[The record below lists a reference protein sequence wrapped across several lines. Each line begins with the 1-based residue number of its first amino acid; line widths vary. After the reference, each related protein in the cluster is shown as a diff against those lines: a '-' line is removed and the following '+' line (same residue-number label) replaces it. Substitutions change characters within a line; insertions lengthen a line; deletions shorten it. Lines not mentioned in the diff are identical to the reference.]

1 MMSSKNFR
9 IGSKIVCDGE
19 ADFNKAIKNI
29 NNTMRL
35 LRSEAKKNTQEF
47 ALNKDQL
54 GYCTS
59 QYSTLSRT
67 MDEQRNKVAIIQKA
81 LEDATKQ
88 YGENSDA
95 VRKWRTDLNYAQGDL
110 AKTSASLNEMRET
123 LDSADETNFKEAVLK
138 IDDSLSILNSNMKKN
153 SAVFLENKDQMA
165 LWTAQGKTLSE
176 SAEKQQEKIE
186 LIKTALQ
193 KASEK
198 FGDSSEQVRSWTLKL
213 NNAEAELAKTNAKLN
228 ETKEELEKV
237 KEKKP
242 ETAIE
247 KFGASLKNVHD
258 KLETFKEKIN
268 VFDKLKNKLNDAK
281 ERFTYFRKGASEAGD
296 SLEEAGKKSIK
307 FGDLIKAHVISDII
321 VNGLKSVASACKS
334 IAKGVFDFVKES
346 VAGFGELEQNLG
358 GSAAVFGSYA
368 DAVVEKSKS
377 AYKNM
382 GVAQSEYL
390 ATANKMG
397 SLFQGSGLS
406 QERSLELTTK
416 AMQRAT
422 DVASVMGIDTSQA
435 LESIAGAAKGNFTMM
450 DNLGVAMNATTL
462 QAYAA
467 GKGINFVWNKAS
479 NAEKAELAMQMF
491 FEKTEQYA
499 GNFAREA
506 ESTLTGS
513 IGMTKAA
520 MQTLKENLGNSEA
533 DLEPMIMNLLNSVKA
548 VVRNAAP
555 VVQNIINAILEQT
568 PSLLNAGAQMVNS
581 LLDGLVSNLAP
592 ILSGAVDVV
601 FTLVDGIVANLDPI
615 MQAAVTLIVVLV
627 GALADNIDKVI
638 DAAFTLVDSLVN
650 ALLQDDNLSKI
661 LNSAVR
667 LVIEISTGLIA
678 NVPRLIPA
686 AFQLIGGIVKGL
698 WDNKGLVVDAIV
710 KVCKAMLEGFK
721 NFFGIHSPSTVF
733 AGLGKNLLEGL
744 WNGIKNMK
752 DWLIRKIKSLGSA
765 VTDAMKSVL
774 GIHSPSTVFRDQ
786 IGKNMALGVGV
797 GFETTMRDVAKR
809 MTDSIPMD
817 VDINATGNFT
827 ARRAQA
833 AVSGGN
839 KVYNF
844 NVTINAA
851 DGGGDVRA
859 LASRIAE
866 EIYDEMRRKERAY
879 A

>member
-1 MMSSKNFR
+1 MSSKNFR

-138 IDDSLSILNSNMKKN
+138 IDDSLSVLNSNMKKN

-186 LIKTALQ
+186 LIKTVLQ
-193 KASEK
+193 KANEK
-198 FGDSSEQVRSWTLKL
+198 FGDGSEQVRSWTLKL

-368 DAVVEKSKS
+368 DAVVEKSKE

-406 QERSLELTTK
+406 QQRSLELTTK

-513 IGMTKAA
+513 IGMAKSAL
-520 MQTLKENLGNSEA
+520 QTLKENLGNSEA
-533 DLEPMIMNLLNSVKA
+533 DLKPMIMNLLNSVKA

-555 VVQNIINAILEQT
+555 VVQNVTNAILEQT

-667 LVIEISTGLIA
+667 LVIEISTGLTA
-678 NVPRLIPA
+678 NAPRLIPA

-765 VTDAMKSVL
+765 VTEAMKSVL

>member
-1 MMSSKNFR
+1 MANDLKMRSA
-9 IGSKIVCDGE
+9 IVLDGE
-19 ADFNKAIKNI
+19 KDFK
-29 NNTMRL
+29 
-35 LRSEAKKNTQEF
+35 
-47 ALNKDQL
+47 
-54 GYCTS
+54 
-59 QYSTLSRT
+59 
-67 MDEQRNKVAIIQKA
+67 
-81 LEDATKQ
+81 
-88 YGENSDA
+88 DA
-95 VRKWRTDLNYAQGDL
+95 VTGINK
-110 AKTSASLNEMRET
+110 SL
-123 LDSADETNFKEAVLK
+123 SVLK
-138 IDDSLSILNSNMKKN
+138 SEMKKN

-176 SAEKQQEKIE
+176 SAERQQEKIE
-186 LIKTALQ
+186 VIKTALQ
-193 KASEK
+193 KANEK
-198 FGDSSEQVRSWTLKL
+198 YGEGSEQVRSWTLKL

-296 SLEEAGKKSIK
+296 SLEKAGKKSIK

-358 GSAAVFGSYA
+358 GAEAVFGSHV
-368 DAVVEKSKS
+368 DAVVAKSKE

-462 QAYAA
+462 EAYAA

-548 VVRNAAP
+548 VIRNAAP
-555 VVQNIINAILEQT
+555 VVQNVINAILEQT
-568 PSLLNAGAQMVNS
+568 PLLLKAGAQMVNS

-650 ALLQDDNLSKI
+650 ALLKDDNLSKI

-765 VTDAMKSVL
+765 VTEAMKSVL

-827 ARRAQA
+827 ARKIQA
-833 AVSGGN
+833 AASSGD

-844 NVTINAA
+844 NITINTA
-851 DGGGDVRA
+851 DAGGDARA
-859 LASRIAE
+859 LAARISE
-866 EIYDEMRRKERAY
+866 EIFDEMRRKERAY

>member
-1 MMSSKNFR
+1 MSNKNR
-9 IGSKIVCDGE
+9 IGSKITLDGE

-268 VFDKLKNKLNDAK
+268 VFDKLKNKLNGAK

-296 SLEEAGKKSIK
+296 SLEKAGKKSIK

-334 IAKGVFDFVKES
+334 IAKAVIDFVKES
-346 VAGFGELEQNLG
+346 VAGFGELEQDLG
-358 GSAAVFGSYA
+358 GSEAVFGQHV
-368 DAVVEKSKS
+368 DAVVEKSKE

-406 QERSLELTTK
+406 QQRSLELTTK

-422 DVASVMGIDTSQA
+422 DVASVMGIGTSQA

-462 QAYAA
+462 EAYAA

>member
-1 MMSSKNFR
+1 MSSKNR
-9 IGSKIVCDGE
+9 IGSTIALDGVS
-19 ADFNKAIKNI
+19 DFRKAIADV
-29 NNTMRL
+29 NNSLRL

-47 ALNKDQL
+47 ALNKNEL
-54 GYCTS
+54 GFCTS

-67 MDEQRNKVAIIQKA
+67 MDEQRDKVKNTQAA
-81 LEDATKQ
+81 LELVTREF
-88 YGENSDA
+88 GENSEA
-95 VRKWRTDLNYAQGDL
+95 AREWQINLNYA
-110 AKTSASLNEMRET
+110 K
-123 LDSADETNFKEAVLK
+123 AD
-138 IDDSLSILNSNMKKN
+138 
-153 SAVFLENKDQMA
+153 
-165 LWTAQGKTLSE
+165 
-176 SAEKQQEKIE
+176 
-186 LIKTALQ
+186 
-193 KASEK
+193 
-198 FGDSSEQVRSWTLKL
+198 
-213 NNAEAELAKTNAKLN
+213 LAKTNAQLN
-228 ETKEELEKV
+228 DVKENLDKV
-237 KEKKP
+237 KAKKP
-242 ETAIE
+242 ETVIE
-247 KFGASLKNVHD
+247 KFGAALKDTRD
-258 KLETFKEKIN
+258 KLDSFKEKIN

-281 ERFTYFRKGASEAGD
+281 ERFNYFRKGTDDAGD
-296 SLEEAGKKSIK
+296 SLEKAGKKSIK
-307 FGDLIKAHVISDII
+307 FGDLIKAHVISDVI
-321 VNGLKSVASACKS
+321 VGGLKSVASACKS

-346 VAGFGELEQNLG
+346 VSAFGELEQNLG
-358 GSAAVFGSYA
+358 GSEAVFGSYA
-368 DAVVEKSKS
+368 DAVVEKSKE

-406 QERSLELTTK
+406 QQRSLELTTK

-462 QAYAA
+462 EAYAA

-555 VVQNIINAILEQT
+555 VVQNVINAILEQT

-678 NVPRLIPA
+678 NAPRLVPA

-710 KVCKAMLEGFK
+710 KVCKAILDGFR

-765 VTDAMKSVL
+765 VTEAMKSVL

-786 IGKNMALGVGV
+786 IGKNMALGVGI

-866 EIYDEMRRKERAY
+866 KIYDEMRRKERAY

>member
-1 MMSSKNFR
+1 MNSKNR
-9 IGSKIVCDGE
+9 IGSKITLDGE

-193 KASEK
+193 KANEK
-198 FGDSSEQVRSWTLKL
+198 FGDGSEQVRSWTLKL

-268 VFDKLKNKLNDAK
+268 VFDKLRNKLNDAK
-281 ERFTYFRKGASEAGD
+281 ERFTYFRKGADEAGD

-307 FGDLIKAHVISDII
+307 FGDLVKANVIGDVI
-321 VNGLKSVASACKS
+321 VNGLKGIASACKS
-334 IAKGVFDFVKES
+334 IAKGFVDFVKES

-358 GSAAVFGSYA
+358 GAEAVFGSHV

-406 QERSLELTTK
+406 QQRSLELTTK
-416 AMQRAT
+416 AMQRAA

-462 QAYAA
+462 EAYAA

-491 FEKTEQYA
+491 FEKTKQYA

-555 VVQNIINAILEQT
+555 VVQNVINAILEQT

-678 NVPRLIPA
+678 NAPRLVPA

-698 WDNKGLVVDAIV
+698 LDNKGLVVDAIV

-765 VTDAMKSVL
+765 VTEAMKSVL

>member
-1 MMSSKNFR
+1 MSSKNR
-9 IGSKIVCDGE
+9 IGSKITLDGE

-193 KASEK
+193 KANEK
-198 FGDSSEQVRSWTLKL
+198 FGDGSEQVRSWTLKL

-268 VFDKLKNKLNDAK
+268 VFDKLRNKLNDAK
-281 ERFTYFRKGASEAGD
+281 ERFTYFRKGADEAGD

-321 VNGLKSVASACKS
+321 VNGLKGIASACKS
-334 IAKGVFDFVKES
+334 IAKGFVDFVKES

-406 QERSLELTTK
+406 QQRSLELTTK

-462 QAYAA
+462 EAYAA

-513 IGMTKAA
+513 IGMTKSAL
-520 MQTLKENLGNSEA
+520 QTLKENLGNSEA
-533 DLEPMIMNLLNSVKA
+533 DLKPMIMNLLNSVKA

-555 VVQNIINAILEQT
+555 VVQNVTNAILEQT

-765 VTDAMKSVL
+765 VTEAMKSVL

-827 ARRAQA
+827 ARRTQA

>member
-1 MMSSKNFR
+1 MA
-9 IGSKIVCDGE
+9 GSIAYMRGSIVLDGE
-19 ADFNKAIKNI
+19 ADFKKAVTDINK
-29 NNTMRL
+29 
-35 LRSEAKKNTQEF
+35 S
-47 ALNKDQL
+47 
-54 GYCTS
+54 
-59 QYSTLSRT
+59 LS
-67 MDEQRNKVAIIQKA
+67 
-81 LEDATKQ
+81 
-88 YGENSDA
+88 
-95 VRKWRTDLNYAQGDL
+95 
-110 AKTSASLNEMRET
+110 
-123 LDSADETNFKEAVLK
+123 VLK
-138 IDDSLSILNSNMKKN
+138 SEMKKN
-153 SAVFLENKDQMA
+153 DAVFLENKDKMQ
-165 LWTAQGKTLSE
+165 LWTSQGEALSE
-176 SAEKQQEKIE
+176 SAKQQQEKIDM
-186 LIKTALQ
+186 IKIALHNANQ
-193 KASEK
+193 KYGE
-198 FGDSSEQVRSWTLKL
+198 GTEQVRSWTLKL
-213 NNAEAELAKTNAKLN
+213 NNAEAELAKTKARLN
-228 ETKEELEKV
+228 EVNESLEEA

-247 KFGASLKNVHD
+247 KFGAALKGTHD
-258 KLETFKEKIN
+258 KIDVFKEKIN

-281 ERFTYFRKGASEAGD
+281 ERFNYFRKGTDEAGD
-296 SLEEAGKKSIK
+296 GLEDAGEKSLK
-307 FGDLIKAHVISDII
+307 FGDRIKANVISDII
-321 VNGLKSVASACKS
+321 VGGLKKVASVCKS
-334 IAKGVFDFVKES
+334 IAKGVVDFVKDS
-346 VAGFGELEQNLG
+346 VSAFGELEQNLG
-358 GSAAVFGSYA
+358 GSEAVFGAYA

-406 QERSLELTTK
+406 QQRSLELTTK

-462 QAYAA
+462 EAYAA

-555 VVQNIINAILEQT
+555 VVQNVINAILEQT

-615 MQAAVTLIVVLV
+615 MQAAVTLIVTLAV
-627 GALADNIDKVI
+627 ALADNIDKVI
-638 DAAFTLVDSLVN
+638 DAAFTLVDSLVG
-650 ALLQDDNLSKI
+650 ALLKDDNLSKL
-661 LNSAVR
+661 LNAAVR

-678 NVPRLIPA
+678 NAPRLVPA

-710 KVCKAMLEGFK
+710 KVCKAILDGFR

-765 VTDAMKSVL
+765 VTEAMKSVL

>member
-1 MMSSKNFR
+1 MSSKNR
-9 IGSKIVCDGE
+9 IGSKITLDGE

-193 KASEK
+193 KANEK
-198 FGDSSEQVRSWTLKL
+198 FGDGSEQVRSWTLKL

-268 VFDKLKNKLNDAK
+268 VFDKLRNKLNDAK
-281 ERFTYFRKGASEAGD
+281 ERFTYFRKGADEAGD

-321 VNGLKSVASACKS
+321 VNGLKGIASACKS
-334 IAKGVFDFVKES
+334 IAKGFVDFVKES

-368 DAVVEKSKS
+368 DAVVEKSKE

-406 QERSLELTTK
+406 QQRSLELTTK

-462 QAYAA
+462 EAYAA

-513 IGMTKAA
+513 IGMAKSAL
-520 MQTLKENLGNSEA
+520 QTLKENLGNSEA
-533 DLEPMIMNLLNSVKA
+533 DLKPMIMNLLNSVKA

-555 VVQNIINAILEQT
+555 VVQNVTNAILEQT

-678 NVPRLIPA
+678 NAPRLVPA

-710 KVCKAMLEGFK
+710 KVCKAILDGFR

-765 VTDAMKSVL
+765 VTEAMKSVL

-851 DGGGDVRA
+851 DGGGDVRT

>member
-1 MMSSKNFR
+1 MSSKNFR
-9 IGSKIVCDGE
+9 IGPKIECDGE
-19 ADFNKAIKNI
+19 ADFKKAIKDI
-29 NNTMRL
+29 NNSMRL

-47 ALNKDQL
+47 AQNKDQL

-59 QYSTLSRT
+59 QYSTLNRT
-67 MDEQRNKVAIIQKA
+67 MAEQRAKVELIKDA
-81 LEDATKQ
+81 LANATKHF
-88 YGENSDA
+88 GENSDA
-95 VRKWRTDLNYAQGDL
+95 VREWEIQLNYAQADLVKITKDVNDMGD
-110 AKTSASLNEMRET
+110 E
-123 LDSADETNFKEAVLK
+123 
-138 IDDSLSILNSNMKKN
+138 
-153 SAVFLENKDQMA
+153 
-165 LWTAQGKTLSE
+165 W
-176 SAEKQQEKIE
+176 
-186 LIKTALQ
+186 
-193 KASEK
+193 
-198 FGDSSEQVRSWTLKL
+198 
-213 NNAEAELAKTNAKLN
+213 
-228 ETKEELEKV
+228 
-237 KEKKP
+237 
-242 ETAIE
+242 
-247 KFGASLKNVHD
+247 D
-258 KLETFKEKIN
+258 KLEKESGPKTTLEKMADGLNNVRDKIDKFKDKIN
-268 VFDKLKNKLNDAK
+268 VFGKLKDKLSEVKEKLSIFKRNTN
-281 ERFTYFRKGASEAGD
+281 EVGD

-307 FGDLIKAHVISDII
+307 FGDLIKANVISDVI
-321 VNGLKSVASACKS
+321 VGGLKKVASACKN
-334 IAKGVFDFVKES
+334 IAKGVVDFVKDS
-346 VAGFGELEQNLG
+346 VSAFGELEQNLG
-358 GSAAVFGSYA
+358 GSEAVFGAYA
-368 DAVVEKSKS
+368 DSVVAKSKE

-382 GVAQSEYL
+382 GVSQSEYL

-397 SLFQGSGLS
+397 SLFQGSGLTQS
-406 QERSLELTTK
+406 RSLELTTK

-422 DVASVMGIDTSQA
+422 DVASVMGIDTTQA

-462 QAYAA
+462 EAYAA
-467 GKGINFVWNKAS
+467 GKGMNFAWKEAT

-506 ESTLTGS
+506 ETTLTGS
-513 IGMTKAA
+513 IGMAKSAL
-520 MQTLKENLGNSEA
+520 QTLKENLGNSEA
-533 DLEPMIMNLLNSVKA
+533 DLEPMILNLLSSVQA
-548 VVRNAAP
+548 VIRNAAP
-555 VVQNIINAILEQT
+555 VVQNVVNAILEQA
-568 PSLLNAGAQMVNS
+568 PLLLNTGAQMINS

-592 ILSGAVDVV
+592 ILTGAVDVV

-661 LNSAVR
+661 LNSAAR
-667 LVIEISTGLIA
+667 LVMEFWTGLIA
-678 NVPRLIPA
+678 NAPRLVPA

-710 KVCKAMLEGFK
+710 KVCEAILDGFR

-744 WNGIKNMK
+744 WNGMQNVK

-786 IGKNMALGVGV
+786 IGKNMALGVGI
-797 GFETTMRDVAKR
+797 GFETTMRDVAKQ
-809 MTDSIPMD
+809 MSNSIPMD
-817 VDINATGNFT
+817 VDINATGNFS
-827 ARRAQA
+827 ARRTQA
-833 AVSGGN
+833 AAAVGG

-851 DGGGDVRA
+851 DGGSDTKA
-859 LASRIAE
+859 LAARIAE
-866 EIYDEMRRKERAY
+866 EIYDQMRRKERAY

>member
-1 MMSSKNFR
+1 MSNKNR
-9 IGSKIVCDGE
+9 IGSKITLDGE

-123 LDSADETNFKEAVLK
+123 LDNADETNFKEAVLK

-193 KASEK
+193 KANEK
-198 FGDSSEQVRSWTLKL
+198 FGDGSEQVRSWTLKL

-281 ERFTYFRKGASEAGD
+281 ERFTYFRKGPDEAGD

-307 FGDLIKAHVISDII
+307 FGDLIKAHVISDVI
-321 VNGLKSVASACKS
+321 VGGLKSVASACKS
-334 IAKGVFDFVKES
+334 IAKGVFDFVKDS

-358 GSAAVFGSYA
+358 GAEAVFGSHV

-377 AYKNM
+377 AYKDM

-406 QERSLELTTK
+406 QQRSLELTTK

-513 IGMTKAA
+513 IGMAKSAL
-520 MQTLKENLGNSEA
+520 QTLKENLGNSEA
-533 DLEPMIMNLLNSVKA
+533 DLKPMIMNLLNSVKA

-555 VVQNIINAILEQT
+555 VVQNVTNAILEQT

-765 VTDAMKSVL
+765 VTEAMKSVL

>member
-1 MMSSKNFR
+1 MSNKNFR

-19 ADFNKAIKNI
+19 ADFKKAIKEI
-29 NNTMRL
+29 NDSMRV

-47 ALNKDQL
+47 ALNKDQMK
-54 GYCTS
+54 YCTS
-59 QYSTLSRT
+59 QYSTLNQI
-67 MDEQRNKVAIIQKA
+67 MNEQREKVERIQA
-81 LEDATKQ
+81 GLANATKK
-88 YGENSDA
+88 YGENSAA
-95 VRKWRTDLNYAQGDL
+95 VNYWKTQLNYALGDL
-110 AKTSASLNEMRET
+110 AKTNAQLNDVKEN
-123 LDSADETNFKEAVLK
+123 LD
-138 IDDSLSILNSNMKKN
+138 
-153 SAVFLENKDQMA
+153 
-165 LWTAQGKTLSE
+165 
-176 SAEKQQEKIE
+176 
-186 LIKTALQ
+186 
-193 KASEK
+193 
-198 FGDSSEQVRSWTLKL
+198 
-213 NNAEAELAKTNAKLN
+213 
-228 ETKEELEKV
+228 KV
-237 KEKKP
+237 KAKKP
-242 ETAIE
+242 ETVIE
-247 KFGASLKNVHD
+247 KFGAALKDTRD
-258 KLETFKEKIN
+258 KLDSFKEKIN

-281 ERFTYFRKGASEAGD
+281 ERFNYFRKGADDAGD
-296 SLEEAGKKSIK
+296 SLEKAGKKSIK

-334 IAKGVFDFVKES
+334 IAKAVIDFVKES
-346 VAGFGELEQNLG
+346 VAGFGELEQDLG
-358 GSAAVFGSYA
+358 GSEAVFGQHV
-368 DAVVEKSKS
+368 DAVVEKSKN
-377 AYKNM
+377 AYKDM

-406 QERSLELTTK
+406 QQRSLELTTR

-467 GKGINFVWNKAS
+467 GKGISFVWNKAS

-506 ESTLTGS
+506 EETLTGS
-513 IGMTKAA
+513 IGMAKAA
-520 MQTLKENLGNSEA
+520 LQTLKENLGNSEA
-533 DLEPMIMNLLNSVKA
+533 DLAPMITNLLNSVQA
-548 VVRNAAP
+548 VIRNAAP
-555 VVQNIINAILEQT
+555 IVQQVVNAILEQA
-568 PSLLNAGAQMVNS
+568 PLLLTTGAQMVNT
-581 LLDGLVSNLAP
+581 LLDGLVANLAP

-615 MQAAVTLIVVLV
+615 MQAAVTLVVVLV
-627 GALADNIDKVI
+627 EALANNLDKI
-638 DAAFTLVDSLVN
+638 INAAFTLVDSLVN
-650 ALLQDDNLSKI
+650 ALLKDDNLSKI
-661 LNSAVR
+661 INSAIKI
-667 LVIEISTGLIA
+667 VIELSAGLLA
-678 NVPRLIPA
+678 NAPKLITA
-686 AFQLIGGIVKGL
+686 AAQLIGGLVKGL
-698 WDNKGLVVDAIV
+698 WDNRGLVVDAIK
-710 KVCKAMLEGFK
+710 KVGRAMIDGLK
-721 NFFGIHSPSTVF
+721 NLFGIHSPSTVF
-733 AGLGKNLLEGL
+733 AGIGKNLLEGL
-744 WNGIKNMK
+744 WNGIQNMR
-752 DWLIRKIKSLGSA
+752 DWLIRKIRSLGSA
-765 VTDAMKSVL
+765 VTDALKAVL

-833 AVSGGN
+833 AVNGGN

-851 DGGGDVRA
+851 DSGGDVRA

>member
-1 MMSSKNFR
+1 MSSKNR
-9 IGSKIVCDGE
+9 IGSKITLDGE

-193 KASEK
+193 KANEK
-198 FGDSSEQVRSWTLKL
+198 FGDGSEQVRSWTLKL

-268 VFDKLKNKLNDAK
+268 VFDKLRNKLNDAK
-281 ERFTYFRKGASEAGD
+281 ERFTYFRKGADDAGD

-307 FGDLIKAHVISDII
+307 FGDLIKAHVISDVI
-321 VNGLKSVASACKS
+321 VGGLKSVASACKS

-406 QERSLELTTK
+406 QQRSLELTTK

-513 IGMTKAA
+513 IGMAKSAL
-520 MQTLKENLGNSEA
+520 QTLKENLGNSEA
-533 DLEPMIMNLLNSVKA
+533 DLKPMIMNLLNSVKA

-555 VVQNIINAILEQT
+555 VVQNVTNAILEQT

-765 VTDAMKSVL
+765 VTEAMKSVL

-833 AVSGGN
+833 AISGGN

>member
-1 MMSSKNFR
+1 MSSKNR
-9 IGSKIVCDGE
+9 IGSKITLDGE

-138 IDDSLSILNSNMKKN
+138 IDDSLSVLNSNMKKN

-193 KASEK
+193 KANEK
-198 FGDSSEQVRSWTLKL
+198 FGDGSEQVRSWTLKL

-368 DAVVEKSKS
+368 DAVVEKSKE

-406 QERSLELTTK
+406 QQRSLELTTK

-435 LESIAGAAKGNFTMM
+435 LESIKGAAKGNFTMM

-555 VVQNIINAILEQT
+555 VVQNVVNAILEQT

-744 WNGIKNMK
+744 WNGIKDMK

-765 VTDAMKSVL
+765 VTEAMKSVL

>member
-1 MMSSKNFR
+1 MSSKNR
-9 IGSKIVCDGE
+9 IGSKITLDGE

-193 KASEK
+193 KANEK
-198 FGDSSEQVRSWTLKL
+198 FGDGSEQVRSWTLKL

-268 VFDKLKNKLNDAK
+268 VFDKLRNKLNDAK
-281 ERFTYFRKGASEAGD
+281 ERFTYFRKGADEAGD

-321 VNGLKSVASACKS
+321 VNGLKGIASACKS
-334 IAKGVFDFVKES
+334 IAKGFVDFVKES

-435 LESIAGAAKGNFTMM
+435 LESIEGAAKGNFTMM

-533 DLEPMIMNLLNSVKA
+533 DLKPMIMNLLNSVKA

-555 VVQNIINAILEQT
+555 VVQNVTNAILEQT

-667 LVIEISTGLIA
+667 LVIEISTGLTA
-678 NVPRLIPA
+678 NAPRLIPA

-765 VTDAMKSVL
+765 VTEAMKSVL

>member
-1 MMSSKNFR
+1 MSSKNR
-9 IGSKIVCDGE
+9 IGSKITLDGE

-138 IDDSLSILNSNMKKN
+138 IDDSLSVLNSNMKKN

-193 KASEK
+193 KANEK
-198 FGDSSEQVRSWTLKL
+198 FGDGSEQVRSWTLKL

-368 DAVVEKSKS
+368 DAVVEKSKE

-406 QERSLELTTK
+406 QQRSLELTTK

-435 LESIAGAAKGNFTMM
+435 LESIEGAAKGNFTMM

-555 VVQNIINAILEQT
+555 VVQNVVNAILEQT

-667 LVIEISTGLIA
+667 LVIEISTGLTA
-678 NVPRLIPA
+678 NAPRLVPA

-765 VTDAMKSVL
+765 VTEAMKSVL

>member
-1 MMSSKNFR
+1 MSNKNR
-9 IGSKIVCDGE
+9 IGSKITLDGE

-568 PSLLNAGAQMVNS
+568 PLLLKAGAQMVNS

-678 NVPRLIPA
+678 NAPRLVPA

-710 KVCKAMLEGFK
+710 KVCKAILDGFR

-765 VTDAMKSVL
+765 VTEAMKSVL

>member
-9 IGSKIVCDGE
+9 IGPKIVCDGE
-19 ADFNKAIKNI
+19 ADFKKAIKDI
-29 NNTMRL
+29 NNSMRL

-47 ALNKDQL
+47 AQNKDQL

-59 QYSTLSRT
+59 QYSTLNRT
-67 MDEQRNKVAIIQKA
+67 MAEQRAKVELIKDA
-81 LEDATKQ
+81 LANATKHF
-88 YGENSDA
+88 GENSDA
-95 VRKWRTDLNYAQGDL
+95 VREWEIQLNYAQVDL
-110 AKTSASLNEMRET
+110 AKLT
-123 LDSADETNFKEAVLK
+123 
-138 IDDSLSILNSNMKKN
+138 
-153 SAVFLENKDQMA
+153 
-165 LWTAQGKTLSE
+165 
-176 SAEKQQEKIE
+176 
-186 LIKTALQ
+186 
-193 KASEK
+193 
-198 FGDSSEQVRSWTLKL
+198 
-213 NNAEAELAKTNAKLN
+213 
-228 ETKEELEKV
+228 
-237 KEKKP
+237 
-242 ETAIE
+242 
-247 KFGASLKNVHD
+247 KNVNDMGDEWD
-258 KLETFKEKIN
+258 KLEKESSPKTTLEKMADGLNNVRDKIDKFKDKIN
-268 VFDKLKNKLNDAK
+268 VFGKLKDKLSEVKEKLSIFKRSTA
-281 ERFTYFRKGASEAGD
+281 EAGD

-307 FGDLIKAHVISDII
+307 FGDLIKAHVISDVI
-321 VNGLKSVASACKS
+321 VSGLKSVASACKS
-334 IAKGVFDFVKES
+334 IAKAVFNFVKES
-346 VAGFGELEQNLG
+346 AAGFGKLEQNLG
-358 GSAAVFGSYA
+358 GAEAVFSSHA

-377 AYKNM
+377 AYKDM

-406 QERSLELTTK
+406 QQRSLELTTK

-462 QAYAA
+462 EAYAA

-506 ESTLTGS
+506 EETLTGS
-513 IGMTKAA
+513 IGMAQAA

-533 DLEPMIMNLLNSVKA
+533 DLKPMIMNLLNSVKA
-548 VVRNAAP
+548 VIRNAAP
-555 VVQNIINAILEQT
+555 VVQNVVNAILEQT
-568 PSLLNAGAQMVNS
+568 PLLLKAGAQMVNS

-650 ALLQDDNLSKI
+650 ALLKDDNLSKI

-678 NVPRLIPA
+678 NAPRLVPA

-744 WNGIKNMK
+744 WNGIQNMK

-851 DGGGDVRA
+851 DGGGDVRV

>member
-1 MMSSKNFR
+1 MSSKNR
-9 IGSKIVCDGE
+9 IGSKITLDGE

-123 LDSADETNFKEAVLK
+123 LDSADETNFKEAV
-138 IDDSLSILNSNMKKN
+138 
-153 SAVFLENKDQMA
+153 
-165 LWTAQGKTLSE
+165 
-176 SAEKQQEKIE
+176 
-186 LIKTALQ
+186 
-193 KASEK
+193 
-198 FGDSSEQVRSWTLKL
+198 
-213 NNAEAELAKTNAKLN
+213 
-228 ETKEELEKV
+228 EKV

-307 FGDLIKAHVISDII
+307 FGDLVKANVIGDVI
-321 VNGLKSVASACKS
+321 VNGLKGVASACKS
-334 IAKGVFDFVKES
+334 IAKGVVDFVKDS
-346 VAGFGELEQNLG
+346 VSAFGELEQNLG

-435 LESIAGAAKGNFTMM
+435 LESIAGAAKDNFTMM

-555 VVQNIINAILEQT
+555 VVQNVINAILEQT

-667 LVIEISTGLIA
+667 LVIEISTGLTA
-678 NVPRLIPA
+678 NAPRLIPA

-765 VTDAMKSVL
+765 VTEAMKSVL

-786 IGKNMALGVGV
+786 IGQNMALGVGV

>member
-1 MMSSKNFR
+1 MSNKNFR

-19 ADFNKAIKNI
+19 ADFKKAIKEI
-29 NNTMRL
+29 NDSMRV

-47 ALNKDQL
+47 ALNKDQMK
-54 GYCTS
+54 YCTS
-59 QYSTLSRT
+59 QYSTLNQI
-67 MDEQRNKVAIIQKA
+67 MNEQREKVERIQA
-81 LEDATKQ
+81 GLANATKK
-88 YGENSDA
+88 YGENSAA
-95 VRKWRTDLNYAQGDL
+95 VNYWKTQLNYALGDL
-110 AKTSASLNEMRET
+110 AKTNAQLNDVKEN
-123 LDSADETNFKEAVLK
+123 LD
-138 IDDSLSILNSNMKKN
+138 
-153 SAVFLENKDQMA
+153 
-165 LWTAQGKTLSE
+165 
-176 SAEKQQEKIE
+176 
-186 LIKTALQ
+186 
-193 KASEK
+193 
-198 FGDSSEQVRSWTLKL
+198 
-213 NNAEAELAKTNAKLN
+213 
-228 ETKEELEKV
+228 KV
-237 KEKKP
+237 KAKKP
-242 ETAIE
+242 ETVIE
-247 KFGASLKNVHD
+247 KFGAALKDTRD
-258 KLETFKEKIN
+258 KLDSFKEKIN

-281 ERFTYFRKGASEAGD
+281 ERFNYFRKGADDAGD
-296 SLEEAGKKSIK
+296 SLEKAGKKSIK
-307 FGDLIKAHVISDII
+307 FGDLIKANVISDVI
-321 VNGLKSVASACKS
+321 VGGLKKVASACKS
-334 IAKGVFDFVKES
+334 IAKGVVDFVKDS
-346 VAGFGELEQNLG
+346 VSAFGELEQNLG
-358 GSAAVFGSYA
+358 GSEAVFGQYA
-368 DAVVEKSKS
+368 DSLVKKSRE
-377 AYKNM
+377 AYKDM

-406 QERSLELTTK
+406 QQRSLELTTK

-506 ESTLTGS
+506 EETLTGS
-513 IGMTKAA
+513 IGMAKSAL
-520 MQTLKENLGNSEA
+520 QTLKENLGNSEA
-533 DLEPMIMNLLNSVKA
+533 DLAPMIMNLLNSVQA
-548 VVRNAAP
+548 VIRNAAP
-555 VVQNIINAILEQT
+555 IVQQVVNAILEQA
-568 PSLLNAGAQMVNS
+568 PLLLTTGAQMVNT
-581 LLDGLVSNLAP
+581 LLDGLVANLAP

-615 MQAAVTLIVVLV
+615 MQAAVTLVVVLV
-627 GALADNIDKVI
+627 EALANNLDKI
-638 DAAFTLVDSLVN
+638 INAAFTLVDSLVN
-650 ALLQDDNLSKI
+650 ALLKDDNLSKI
-661 LNSAVR
+661 INSAIKI
-667 LVIEISTGLIA
+667 VIELSAGLLA
-678 NVPRLIPA
+678 NAPKLITA
-686 AFQLIGGIVKGL
+686 AAQLIGGLVKGL
-698 WDNKGLVVDAIV
+698 WDNRGLVVDAIK
-710 KVCKAMLEGFK
+710 KVGRAMIDGLK
-721 NFFGIHSPSTVF
+721 NLFGIHSPSTVF
-733 AGLGKNLLEGL
+733 AGIGKNLLEGL
-744 WNGIKNMK
+744 WNGIQNMR
-752 DWLIRKIKSLGSA
+752 DWLIRKIRSLGSA
-765 VTDAMKSVL
+765 VTDALKAVL

>member
-1 MMSSKNFR
+1 MSSKNR
-9 IGSKIVCDGE
+9 IGPKITLDGE

-193 KASEK
+193 KANEK
-198 FGDSSEQVRSWTLKL
+198 FGDGSEQVRSWTLKL

-237 KEKKP
+237 KEKRP

-268 VFDKLKNKLNDAK
+268 VFDKLRNKLNDAK
-281 ERFTYFRKGASEAGD
+281 ERFTYFRKGADDAGD

-358 GSAAVFGSYA
+358 GSEAVFGSYA
-368 DAVVEKSKS
+368 DAVVEKSKE

-406 QERSLELTTK
+406 QQRSLELTTK

-462 QAYAA
+462 EAYAA

-555 VVQNIINAILEQT
+555 VVQNVINAILEQT

-678 NVPRLIPA
+678 NAPRLVPA

-710 KVCKAMLEGFK
+710 KVCKAILDGFR

-752 DWLIRKIKSLGSA
+752 DWLVRKIKSLGSA
-765 VTDAMKSVL
+765 VTEAMKSVL

>member
-1 MMSSKNFR
+1 MSNKNR
-9 IGSKIVCDGE
+9 IGSKITLDGE

-198 FGDSSEQVRSWTLKL
+198 FGDGSEQVRSWTLKL

-307 FGDLIKAHVISDII
+307 FGDLVKANVIGDVI
-321 VNGLKSVASACKS
+321 VNGLKGIASACKS
-334 IAKGVFDFVKES
+334 IAKGFVDFVKES
-346 VAGFGELEQNLG
+346 VSSFGELEQNLG
-358 GSAAVFGSYA
+358 GAEAVFGSHA
-368 DAVVEKSKS
+368 DAVVAKSKE

-382 GVAQSEYL
+382 DVAQSEYL

-462 QAYAA
+462 EAYAA

-513 IGMTKAA
+513 IGMTKSAL
-520 MQTLKENLGNSEA
+520 QTLKENLGNSEA
-533 DLEPMIMNLLNSVKA
+533 DLKPMIMNLLNSVKA

-555 VVQNIINAILEQT
+555 VVQNVTNAILEQT
-568 PSLLNAGAQMVNS
+568 PLLLKAGAQMVNS

-650 ALLQDDNLSKI
+650 ALLKDDNLSKI

>member
-1 MMSSKNFR
+1 MANDLKMR
-9 IGSKIVCDGE
+9 GAIVLDGE
-19 ADFNKAIKNI
+19 KDFK
-29 NNTMRL
+29 
-35 LRSEAKKNTQEF
+35 
-47 ALNKDQL
+47 
-54 GYCTS
+54 
-59 QYSTLSRT
+59 
-67 MDEQRNKVAIIQKA
+67 
-81 LEDATKQ
+81 
-88 YGENSDA
+88 DA
-95 VRKWRTDLNYAQGDL
+95 VTGINK
-110 AKTSASLNEMRET
+110 SL
-123 LDSADETNFKEAVLK
+123 SVLK
-138 IDDSLSILNSNMKKN
+138 SEMKKN

-193 KASEK
+193 KANEK
-198 FGDSSEQVRSWTLKL
+198 FGDGSEQVRSWTLKL
-213 NNAEAELAKTNAKLN
+213 NNAETELAKTNAKLN
-228 ETKEELEKV
+228 DVKENLDKV
-237 KEKKP
+237 KAKKP
-242 ETAIE
+242 ETVIE
-247 KFGASLKNVHD
+247 KFGAALKDTRD
-258 KLETFKEKIN
+258 KLDSFKEKIN

-281 ERFTYFRKGASEAGD
+281 ERFNYFRKGADDAGD
-296 SLEEAGKKSIK
+296 SLEKAGKKSIK

-334 IAKGVFDFVKES
+334 IAKAVIDFVKES

-358 GSAAVFGSYA
+358 GSEAVFGQYA
-368 DAVVEKSKS
+368 DSLVEKSRE

-390 ATANKMG
+390 ATANVMG

-406 QERSLELTTK
+406 QQRSLELTTK

-422 DVASVMGIDTSQA
+422 DVALIMGIDTKMA
-435 LESIAGAAKGNFTMM
+435 LDSIAGAAKGNFTMM

-506 ESTLTGS
+506 EETLTGS
-513 IGMTKAA
+513 IGMAKSAL
-520 MQTLKENLGNSEA
+520 QTLKENLGNSEA
-533 DLEPMIMNLLNSVKA
+533 DLAPMIMNLLNSVQA
-548 VVRNAAP
+548 VIRNAAP
-555 VVQNIINAILEQT
+555 IVQQVVNAILEQA
-568 PSLLNAGAQMVNS
+568 PLLLTTGAQMVNS
-581 LLDGLVSNLAP
+581 LLDGLVANLAP

-615 MQAAVTLIVVLV
+615 MQAAVTLVVVLV
-627 GALADNIDKVI
+627 EALADNLDKI
-638 DAAFTLVDSLVN
+638 INAAFTLVDSLVN
-650 ALLQDDNLSKI
+650 ALLRDDNLSKI
-661 LNSAVR
+661 INSAIKI
-667 LVIEISTGLIA
+667 VIELSAGLLA
-678 NVPRLIPA
+678 NAPKLITA
-686 AFQLIGGIVKGL
+686 AAQLIGGLVKGL
-698 WDNKGLVVDAIV
+698 WDNRGLVVDAIK
-710 KVCKAMLEGFK
+710 KVGRAMIDGLK
-721 NFFGIHSPSTVF
+721 NLFGIHSPSTVF
-733 AGLGKNLLEGL
+733 AGIGKNLLEGL
-744 WNGIKNMK
+744 WNGIQNMR
-752 DWLIRKIKSLGSA
+752 DWLIRKIKALGSA
-765 VTDAMKSVL
+765 VTDALKAVL

>member
-1 MMSSKNFR
+1 MSSKNR
-9 IGSKIVCDGE
+9 IGSKITLDGE

-138 IDDSLSILNSNMKKN
+138 IDDSLSVLNSNMKKN

-193 KASEK
+193 KANEK
-198 FGDSSEQVRSWTLKL
+198 FGDGSEQVRSWTLKL

-307 FGDLIKAHVISDII
+307 FGDLIKAHVISDVI
-321 VNGLKSVASACKS
+321 VGGLKSVASACKS

-358 GSAAVFGSYA
+358 GAEAVFGSHV

-462 QAYAA
+462 EAYAA

-555 VVQNIINAILEQT
+555 VVQNVINAILEQT

-667 LVIEISTGLIA
+667 LVIEISTGLTA
-678 NVPRLIPA
+678 NAPRLVPA

-765 VTDAMKSVL
+765 VTEAMKSVL

>member
-1 MMSSKNFR
+1 MSNKNR
-9 IGSKIVCDGE
+9 IGSKITLDGE

-198 FGDSSEQVRSWTLKL
+198 FGDGSEQVRSWTLKL

-307 FGDLIKAHVISDII
+307 FGDLIKAHVISDVI
-321 VNGLKSVASACKS
+321 VGGLKSVASACKS

-358 GSAAVFGSYA
+358 GAEAVFGSHV

-377 AYKNM
+377 AYKDM

-406 QERSLELTTK
+406 QQRSLELTTK

-462 QAYAA
+462 EAYAA

-513 IGMTKAA
+513 IGMTKSAL
-520 MQTLKENLGNSEA
+520 QTLKENLGNSEA
-533 DLEPMIMNLLNSVKA
+533 DLKPMIMNLLNSVKA

-555 VVQNIINAILEQT
+555 VVRNVTNAILEQT

-650 ALLQDDNLSKI
+650 ALLRDDNLSKI

-678 NVPRLIPA
+678 NAPRLVPA

-710 KVCKAMLEGFK
+710 KVCKAILDGFR

-744 WNGIKNMK
+744 WNGVKNMK

-765 VTDAMKSVL
+765 VTEAMKSVL

>member
-1 MMSSKNFR
+1 MSSKNFR
-9 IGSKIVCDGE
+9 IGPKIVCDGE
-19 ADFNKAIKNI
+19 ADFKKAIKDI
-29 NNTMRL
+29 NNSMRL

-47 ALNKDQL
+47 AQNKDQL

-193 KASEK
+193 KANEK
-198 FGDSSEQVRSWTLKL
+198 FGDGSEQVRSWTLKL

-268 VFDKLKNKLNDAK
+268 VFDKLRNKLNDAK
-281 ERFTYFRKGASEAGD
+281 ERFTYFRKGADDAGD

-307 FGDLIKAHVISDII
+307 FGDLIKAHVISDVI
-321 VNGLKSVASACKS
+321 VGGLKSVASACKS

-358 GSAAVFGSYA
+358 GAEAVFGSHV
-368 DAVVEKSKS
+368 DAVVGKSKS
-377 AYKNM
+377 AYKDM

-513 IGMTKAA
+513 IGMAKSAL
-520 MQTLKENLGNSEA
+520 QTLKENLGNSEA
-533 DLEPMIMNLLNSVKA
+533 DLKPMIMNLLNSVKA

-555 VVQNIINAILEQT
+555 VVQNVTNAILEQT

-710 KVCKAMLEGFK
+710 KVCKAMLGGFK

>member
-1 MMSSKNFR
+1 MSNKNR
-9 IGSKIVCDGE
+9 IGSKITLDGE

-462 QAYAA
+462 EAYAA

-548 VVRNAAP
+548 IVRNAAP

>member
-1 MMSSKNFR
+1 MSSKNFR

-29 NNTMRL
+29 NNIMRL

-138 IDDSLSILNSNMKKN
+138 IDDSLSVLNSNMKKN

-193 KASEK
+193 KANEK
-198 FGDSSEQVRSWTLKL
+198 FGDGSEQVRSWTLKL

-368 DAVVEKSKS
+368 DAVVEKSKE

-406 QERSLELTTK
+406 QQRSLELTTK

-513 IGMTKAA
+513 IGMAKSAL
-520 MQTLKENLGNSEA
+520 QTLKENLGNSEA
-533 DLEPMIMNLLNSVKA
+533 DLKPMIMNLLNSVKA

-555 VVQNIINAILEQT
+555 VVQNVTNAILEQT

-667 LVIEISTGLIA
+667 LVIEISTGLTA
-678 NVPRLIPA
+678 NAPRLIPA

-765 VTDAMKSVL
+765 VTEAMKSVL

>member
-1 MMSSKNFR
+1 MSSKNFR
-9 IGSKIVCDGE
+9 IGPKIVCDGE
-19 ADFNKAIKNI
+19 ADFKKAIKDI
-29 NNTMRL
+29 NNSMRL

-47 ALNKDQL
+47 AQNKDQL

-59 QYSTLSRT
+59 QYSTLNRT
-67 MDEQRNKVAIIQKA
+67 MAEQRAKVELIKDA
-81 LEDATKQ
+81 LANATKHF
-88 YGENSDA
+88 GENSDA
-95 VRKWRTDLNYAQGDL
+95 VREWEIQLNYAQADL
-110 AKTSASLNEMRET
+110 VKLTKDVNDMGNE
-123 LDSADETNFKEAVLK
+123 
-138 IDDSLSILNSNMKKN
+138 
-153 SAVFLENKDQMA
+153 
-165 LWTAQGKTLSE
+165 W
-176 SAEKQQEKIE
+176 
-186 LIKTALQ
+186 
-193 KASEK
+193 
-198 FGDSSEQVRSWTLKL
+198 
-213 NNAEAELAKTNAKLN
+213 
-228 ETKEELEKV
+228 
-237 KEKKP
+237 
-242 ETAIE
+242 
-247 KFGASLKNVHD
+247 D
-258 KLETFKEKIN
+258 KLEKESGPKTTLEKMADGLNNVRDKIDKFKGKIN
-268 VFDKLKNKLNDAK
+268 VFGKLKDKLSEVKEKLSIFKRSTA
-281 ERFTYFRKGASEAGD
+281 EAGD

-307 FGDLIKAHVISDII
+307 FGDLIKAHVISDVI
-321 VNGLKSVASACKS
+321 VSGLKSVASACKS
-334 IAKGVFDFVKES
+334 IAKAVFDFVKES

-358 GSAAVFGSYA
+358 GAEAVFGSYA
-368 DAVVEKSKS
+368 DAVVEKSKE

-406 QERSLELTTK
+406 QQRSLELTTK

-462 QAYAA
+462 EAYAA

-506 ESTLTGS
+506 EETLTGS
-513 IGMTKAA
+513 IGMAQAA

-533 DLEPMIMNLLNSVKA
+533 DLKPMIMNLLNSVKA

-555 VVQNIINAILEQT
+555 VVQNVTNAILEQT
-568 PSLLNAGAQMVNS
+568 PSLLKAGAQMVNS
-581 LLDGLVSNLAP
+581 LL
-592 ILSGAVDVV
+592 
-601 FTLVDGIVANLDPI
+601 DGIVANLDPI

-650 ALLQDDNLSKI
+650 ALLKDDNLSKI

-678 NVPRLIPA
+678 NAPRLVPA

-744 WNGIKNMK
+744 WNGIQNMK

>member
-1 MMSSKNFR
+1 MSSKNR
-9 IGSKIVCDGE
+9 IGSKITLDGE

-193 KASEK
+193 KANEK
-198 FGDSSEQVRSWTLKL
+198 FGDGSEQVRSWTLKL

-268 VFDKLKNKLNDAK
+268 VFDKLRNKLNDAK
-281 ERFTYFRKGASEAGD
+281 ERFTYFRKGADEAGD

-321 VNGLKSVASACKS
+321 VNGLKGIASACKS
-334 IAKGVFDFVKES
+334 IAKGFVDFVKES

-435 LESIAGAAKGNFTMM
+435 LESIEGAAKGNFTMM

-491 FEKTEQYA
+491 FEKTEQYV

-533 DLEPMIMNLLNSVKA
+533 DLKPMIMNLLNSVKA

-555 VVQNIINAILEQT
+555 VVQNVTNAILEQT

-667 LVIEISTGLIA
+667 LVIEISTGLTA
-678 NVPRLIPA
+678 NAPRLIPA

-765 VTDAMKSVL
+765 VTEAMKSVL

>member
-1 MMSSKNFR
+1 MSSKNR
-9 IGSKIVCDGE
+9 IGSKITLDGE
-19 ADFNKAIKNI
+19 ADFNKAIKSI

-193 KASEK
+193 KANEK
-198 FGDSSEQVRSWTLKL
+198 FGDGSEQVRSWTLKL

-268 VFDKLKNKLNDAK
+268 VFDKLRNKLNDAK
-281 ERFTYFRKGASEAGD
+281 ERFTYFRKGADDAGD

-358 GSAAVFGSYA
+358 GAEAVFGSHV

-377 AYKNM
+377 AYKDM

-462 QAYAA
+462 EAYAA

-555 VVQNIINAILEQT
+555 VVQNVINAILEQT

-667 LVIEISTGLIA
+667 LVIEISTGLTA
-678 NVPRLIPA
+678 NAPRLVPA

-710 KVCKAMLEGFK
+710 KVCKAILDGFR

-765 VTDAMKSVL
+765 VTEAMKSVL

>member
-1 MMSSKNFR
+1 MSNKNR
-9 IGSKIVCDGE
+9 IGSKITLDGE

-123 LDSADETNFKEAVLK
+123 LDNADETNFKEAVLK

-193 KASEK
+193 KANEK
-198 FGDSSEQVRSWTLKL
+198 FGDGSEQVRSWTLKL

-281 ERFTYFRKGASEAGD
+281 ERFTYFRKGPDEAGD

-307 FGDLIKAHVISDII
+307 FGDLIKAHVISDVI
-321 VNGLKSVASACKS
+321 VGGLKSVASACKS

-358 GSAAVFGSYA
+358 GAEAVFGSHV

-377 AYKNM
+377 AYKDM

-462 QAYAA
+462 EAYAA

-513 IGMTKAA
+513 IGMTQAA

-533 DLEPMIMNLLNSVKA
+533 DLEPMIVNLLNSVKA

-555 VVQNIINAILEQT
+555 VVQNVINAILEQT

-678 NVPRLIPA
+678 NAPRLVPA

-710 KVCKAMLEGFK
+710 KVCKAILDGFR

-765 VTDAMKSVL
+765 VTEAMKSVL

>member
-1 MMSSKNFR
+1 MSSKNR
-9 IGSKIVCDGE
+9 IGPKITLDGE

-138 IDDSLSILNSNMKKN
+138 IDDSLSVLNSNMKKN

-193 KASEK
+193 KANEK
-198 FGDSSEQVRSWTLKL
+198 FGDGSEQVRSWTLKL

-307 FGDLIKAHVISDII
+307 FGDLVKANVIGDVI
-321 VNGLKSVASACKS
+321 VNGLKGVASACKS
-334 IAKGVFDFVKES
+334 IAKGVVDFVKDS
-346 VAGFGELEQNLG
+346 VSAFGELEQNLG
-358 GSAAVFGSYA
+358 GAEAVFGSHV

-377 AYKNM
+377 AYKDM

-462 QAYAA
+462 EAYAA

-548 VVRNAAP
+548 VIRNAAP
-555 VVQNIINAILEQT
+555 VVQNVVNAILEQT
-568 PSLLNAGAQMVNS
+568 PLLLKAGAQMVNS

-650 ALLQDDNLSKI
+650 ALLKDDNLSKI

-765 VTDAMKSVL
+765 VTEAMKSVL

>member
-1 MMSSKNFR
+1 MSSKNR
-9 IGSKIVCDGE
+9 IGSKITLDGE

-153 SAVFLENKDQMA
+153 SAVFLENKDRMA

-193 KASEK
+193 KANEK
-198 FGDSSEQVRSWTLKL
+198 FGDGSEQVRSWTLKL

-258 KLETFKEKIN
+258 KLDSFKEKIN

-281 ERFTYFRKGASEAGD
+281 ERFTYFRKGADDAGD

-346 VAGFGELEQNLG
+346 VSAFGELEQNLG
-358 GSAAVFGSYA
+358 GSEAVFGSYA
-368 DAVVEKSKS
+368 DAVVEKSKE

-406 QERSLELTTK
+406 QQRSLELTTK

-422 DVASVMGIDTSQA
+422 DVVSVMGIDTSQA

-462 QAYAA
+462 EAYAA

-555 VVQNIINAILEQT
+555 VVQNVINAILEQT

-678 NVPRLIPA
+678 NAPRLVPA

-710 KVCKAMLEGFK
+710 KVCKAILDGFR

-765 VTDAMKSVL
+765 VTEAMKSVL